1 MGVSPINTFDAFN
14 LKAGTEYKFR
24 VTPRNRYGWGESV
37 VTTDTVAVG
46 RKVELPEFTRI
57 LPGQLK
63 ALQGSS
69 IRLECQVTVVQIFS
83 CMYLSRYFARHSPLY
98 VLRSTTKELLAIYSA
113 LSSLERKVLVLRLLF
128 FYNKYILQYWEN
140 MYLLQTCAT
149 FYRTHKRKTHFPLR

>member
-1 MGVSPINTFDAFN
+1 MGVSPTNTFDAFN

-37 VTTDTVAVG
+37 TTTAATVLG

-69 IRLECQVTVVQIFS
+69 IGLECEVTGSACRVS
-83 CMYLSRYFARHSPLY
+83 
-98 VLRSTTKELLAIYSA
+98 ELL
-113 LSSLERKVLVLRLLF
+113 R
-128 FYNKYILQYWEN
+128 
-140 MYLLQTCAT
+140 LQTH
-149 FYRTHKRKTHFPLR
+149 THTKLFLRENCFESEVSQKGDIPSGVTNGG